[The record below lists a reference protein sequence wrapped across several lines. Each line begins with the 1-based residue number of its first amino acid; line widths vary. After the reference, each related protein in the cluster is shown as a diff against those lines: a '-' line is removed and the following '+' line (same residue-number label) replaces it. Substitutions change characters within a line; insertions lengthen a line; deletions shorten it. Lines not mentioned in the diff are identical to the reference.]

1 MQSKELVERKP
12 LRLWPAFVIIGIQIA
27 GVALAPLLFED
38 PMLVGIGTVVGGA
51 VLIVLWW
58 LLFSRAPWLERI
70 GAIVLMIPLTLLTKR
85 VADISIAGAGQ
96 GFLVY
101 IMTVPLLAF
110 GLVLWAASTR
120 RLNTGA
126 RRAALVAI
134 LLVACAPI
142 LLIRTDGVGGPN
154 PFHWRWTPTA
164 EEILLAQANEP
175 VVPPPAAPVEAPKT
189 PAPEPKAEDNPKPT
203 PVTSEAKTEDA
214 PAPPPRSLPKPEW
227 PGFRG
232 ALRDGIVR
240 NIRIETDW
248 TASPPTE
255 LWRRPIGPGW
265 SSFAVRGDLLY
276 TQEQR

>member
-1 MQSKELVERKP
+1 MMQSNELQGRKP
-12 LRLWPAFVIIGIQIA
+12 LRLRPALVIVGIQIA
-27 GVALAPLLFED
+27 GVALAPVLFED

-51 VLIVLWW
+51 LLIVLWW

-70 GAIVLMIPLTLLTKR
+70 GAVVVMVPLALVTKPA
-85 VADISIAGAGQ
+85 ADISIAGAGQ

-110 GLVLWAASTR
+110 ALVLWAASTR

-134 LLVACAPI
+134 LIIACAPI

-164 EEILLAQANEP
+164 EEILLAQAKDEP
-175 VVPPPAAPVEAPKT
+175 LPPPPAPVASEPAT
-189 PAPEPKAEDNPKPT
+189 PAAVTTPAVEKNPEPTKTVPATPDVRTAAPEVSAAKP
-203 PVTSEAKTEDA
+203 A
-214 PAPPPRSLPKPEW
+214 EW

-232 ALRDGIVR
+232 PLRDGIVR
-240 NIRIETDW
+240 NIRIDTAW
-248 TASPPTE
+248 SASPPDE
-255 LWRRPIGPGW
+255 IWRRPVGPG
-265 SSFAVRGDLLY
+265 
-276 TQEQR
+276 

>member
-1 MQSKELVERKP
+1 MQSHEQVGRKP
-12 LRLWPAFVIIGIQIA
+12 LRLWPGLVIVGIQIV
-27 GVALAPLLFED
+27 GVALTPVLFED

-51 VLIVLWW
+51 LLIVLWW
-58 LLFSRAPWLERI
+58 LLFSRVPWLERI
-70 GAIVLMIPLTLLTKR
+70 GAVVLMVPLALLTKR

-120 RLNTGA
+120 RFNAGT
-126 RRAALVAI
+126 RRAALVAV
-134 LLVACAPI
+134 LLIACAPI

-164 EEILLAQANEP
+164 EEVLLAQGDEP
-175 VVPPPAAPVEAPKT
+175 LIAGGTGSTGATGASSAPAPVSPVAPVAPVA
-189 PAPEPKAEDNPKPT
+189 PAP
-203 PVTSEAKTEDA
+203 DA
-214 PAPPPRSLPKPEW
+214 PAASVAPVAPAPVAPAARVAPVTAAAAEW

-232 ALRDGIVR
+232 PLRDGIVR
-240 NIRIETDW
+240 NVRIDTDW

-255 LWRRPIGPGW
+255 LW
-265 SSFAVRGDLLY
+265 
-276 TQEQR
+276 